1 METIVVRGIPVETL
15 LQAYDARERMRERI
29 RANRQES
36 DRLYRMNHADER
48 KAYNRQYY
56 ERKKCELQ
64 AAEGYVQPRRGR
76 RPKSQAGEPHAEKIV
91 EACLT

>member
-15 LQAYDARERMRERI
+15 LQAYDAHERARERI

-36 DRLYRMNHADER
+36 DRQYRMRHAEER
-48 KAYNRQYY
+48 REYNKRYY

-64 AAEGYVQPRRGR
+64 ASEGYVQPRRGR
-76 RPKSQAGEPHAEKIV
+76 RLKPQAANPKP
-91 EACLT
+91 